1 VVIAGA
7 AVRFGNRDT
16 VGEGVCAKAT
26 SLVPCNL
33 RLKLPM
39 NSRLFM
45 WSPVEDADSKRTP
58 GGLRHLK
65 QQYC

>member
-1 VVIAGA
+1 VVVAGA

-16 VGEGVCAKAT
+16 LGDGVCAKAT
-26 SLVPCNL
+26 SLVPSDV

-45 WSPVEDADSKRTP
+45 RSPVEDADSKRTP
-58 GGLRHLK
+58 GGVRHLK